1 MESVQTWCTPA
12 TISSSSIRNK
22 PRSTCAPPTSV
33 RFPPL
38 GLRGAGGTSRAG
50 RWGILPTAAYLAS
63 GNEAALCI
71 PQLESKVVIDNVEK
85 IAAINGIDAL
95 FVGVADLSMDLGT
108 IPTEP
113 AVIRSPRRPR
123 SRIRL

>member
-1 MESVQTWCTPA
+1 M
-12 TISSSSIRNK
+12 
-22 PRSTCAPPTSV
+22 
-33 RFPPL
+33 
-38 GLRGAGGTSRAG
+38 
-50 RWGILPTAAYLAS
+50 
-63 GNEAALCI
+63 
-71 PQLESKVVIDNVEK
+71 IDNVEK

-123 SRIRL
+123 SRIRLRHGQQRHRHARRRSVRRRQN